1 MLARLLEALVFLLI
15 LRAAWSVL
23 ATLLTASRGSTRAPS
38 RGEQAA
44 VKLIRDPV
52 CGTYVSPATAVSD
65 GRHYFCSE
73 KCRSEYARRG

>member
-15 LRAAWSVL
+15 LRAAWTVL
-23 ATLLTASRGSTRAPS
+23 ATLLTARRGPTRGAPP
-38 RGEQAA
+38 REQAA
-44 VKLIRDPV
+44 VKLLRDPV

-73 KCRSEYARRG
+73 KCRTEYARRA